1 MAGSVSRQ
9 DEAYPKFWLAIQS
22 GKIPLGSLALRS
34 TKKFFVLRTP
44 SLRLKKGS
52 EKYSRR
58 AYRKKRTSFLFYIKT
73 PEENVTIL
81 RAHYPGG
88 KKASWS

>member
-9 DEAYPKFWLAIQS
+9 DEAYPTFWLAIQS
-22 GKIPLGSLALRS
+22 GKIPLGSLALGS
-34 TKKFFVLRTP
+34 TKNFVLRTP

-58 AYRKKRTSFLFYIKT
+58 AYRKKRLRFYFTSKRRRKT
-73 PEENVTIL
+73 
-81 RAHYPGG
+81 
-88 KKASWS
+88 